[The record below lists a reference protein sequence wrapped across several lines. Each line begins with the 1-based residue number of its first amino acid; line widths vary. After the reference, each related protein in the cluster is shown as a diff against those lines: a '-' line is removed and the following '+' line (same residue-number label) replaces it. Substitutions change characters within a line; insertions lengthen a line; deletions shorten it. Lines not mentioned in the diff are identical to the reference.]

1 VVGGTE
7 RVEAADATRSDDSR
21 PQEALD
27 ESSSAAA
34 GVVDFV

>member
-1 VVGGTE
+1 MVGGTE

-34 GVVDFV
+34 GVAELV